1 MEKLTQCTISGCFVV
16 SFGHGHASAQAGLA
30 RCLQVWILVRLPS
43 TLLHA
48 CTLHDAEL
56 HNSSHLDH
64 RCCKHVQVDEN
75 EVNRLHKAFY
85 AKVAE
90 LFEAHRKSF
99 KGYENVKLVM
109 IE

>member
-1 MEKLTQCTISGCFVV
+1 MITT
-16 SFGHGHASAQAGLA
+16 
-30 RCLQVWILVRLPS
+30 
-43 TLLHA
+43 
-48 CTLHDAEL
+48 CTL
-56 HNSSHLDH
+56 
-64 RCCKHVQVDEN
+64 QVDEN

-90 LFEAHRKSF
+90 LFEQHRASF